1 MAAVDYFLKLD
12 GISGDSTDAQH
23 KDEIE
28 VLSFSW
34 GVTQTGIVDGGGGGG
49 AGKANLQDFH
59 FVAGFGKASP
69 QLMLSCATGKHIRE
83 AVLIGRGARGVA
95 DEFIKVR
102 LSDILVTSYQAGGS
116 DDAVPTD
123 QFSMNFAKI
132 EYAGSSFDVI
142 KNE

>member
-12 GISGDSTDAQH
+12 GIVGDSSDNQH

-34 GVTQTGIVDGGGGGG
+34 GLSNTGSVSGGGG
-49 AGKANLQDFH
+49 AGAGRASLQDFH
-59 FVAGFGKASP
+59 FVASFGKASP

-83 AVLIGRGARGVA
+83 AVLSGRGARGSA

-102 LSDILVTSYQAGGS
+102 LSDLIVTSYQTGAT

-123 QFSMNFAKI
+123 QFSLNFSKI
-132 EYAGSSFDVI
+132 EYAGSSFDAGKI
-142 KNE
+142 E